1 MGTTPRQALW
11 RLVVAAAVTLV
22 LFVGVINALRNPV
35 NGETSS
41 YTADFTDISGL
52 RVGSDVR
59 RQGVQIGKVTTID
72 IRHRDGANIAVVGF
86 ALERRYRLTTASHLA
101 VKYQNLS
108 GVRYLDFSET
118 GSPTG
123 TPGEIGHATTQMTTS
138 SFDITT
144 LFHGLEPVLRTLDP
158 EEIDKLAVNL
168 SAFLAGDG
176 AGAADL
182 AASVQKI
189 ADYTVD
195 RQQVVSTLVA
205 NIAAISNTMK
215 GKSARVLEF
224 IENFDLALDKTMTV
238 LDQFY
243 ATATYGPA
251 FVDAVNRLLTGLGLR
266 EGTDLDA
273 LLKSALAQLSDAPQT
288 LRMLPP
294 MLAGLEQ
301 LTATSAVDS
310 RCTNGAA
317 ALPQAVRVLL
327 AGQQVVL
334 CNR

>member
-11 RLVVAAAVTLV
+11 RLLVAAAVTTV
-22 LFVGVINALRNPV
+22 LFVGVVNALRSPV
-35 NGETSS
+35 DGKTGS
-41 YTADFTDISGL
+41 YTADFVDASGL
-52 RVGSDVR
+52 RVGADVR
-59 RQGVQIGKVTTID
+59 RQGVQVGKVTSID
-72 IRHRDGANIAVVGF
+72 IRRQGDANIAVVGF
-86 ALERRYRLTTASHLA
+86 ALQQRFRLTTASHLA

-108 GVRYLDFSET
+108 GLRYLDFSET
-118 GSPTG
+118 GTTAG
-123 TPGEIGHATTQMTTS
+123 TPGAVQHATTQMTTS

-158 EEIDKLAVNL
+158 AEIDKLAANV

-176 AGAADL
+176 AGASDL
-182 AASVQKI
+182 AASVKKI
-189 ADYTVD
+189 ADFTVD

-215 GKSARVLEF
+215 GKSDRVLEF

-251 FVDAVNRLLTGLGLR
+251 FVDAVNHLLTGAGLR
-266 EGTDLDA
+266 EGTDIDA
-273 LLKSALAQLSDAPQT
+273 LLKSALAQLRDAPQT

-294 MLAGLEQ
+294 MLSGLEQ
-301 LTATSAVDS
+301 LTSAKIDT
-310 RCTNGAA
+310 RCANGAA
-317 ALPQAVRVLL
+317 ALPQSVQVLL
-327 AGQQVVL
+327 AGQRVVL

>member
-11 RLVVAAAVTLV
+11 RLLIAAAVTV
-22 LFVGVINALRNPV
+22 ALFVGVVNALRNPV
-35 NGETSS
+35 HGDTSS
-41 YTADFTDISGL
+41 YTADFIDVSGL

-59 RQGVQIGKVTTID
+59 MQGVQIGKVTSID
-72 IRHRDGANIAVVGF
+72 IRRQGGANIAVVGF
-86 ALERRYRLTTASHLA
+86 ALQQRYRLTTASHLA

-108 GVRYLDFSET
+108 GSRYLDYSET
-118 GSPTG
+118 TPAAGSGGPVR
-123 TPGEIGHATTQMTTS
+123 HATTQMTTS

-158 EEIDKLAVNL
+158 GEVDKLATNV
-168 SAFLAGDG
+168 SAFLEGDG

-182 AASVQKI
+182 AASVKKI

-195 RQQVVSTLVA
+195 RQQVVSTLVK
-205 NIAAISNTMK
+205 NIASISDTMK
-215 GKSARVLEF
+215 GKSDRVLEF

-251 FVDAVNRLLTGLGLR
+251 FVDSVNRLLDGLGLH
-266 EGTDLDA
+266 EGTDLDS
-273 LLKSALAQLSDAPQT
+273 LLKTALAQLQDAPQT
-288 LRMLPP
+288 LRLLPP
-294 MLAGLEQ
+294 VLSGLQQ
-301 LTATSAVDS
+301 LTAAKIDT
-310 RCTNGAA
+310 RCGNGPA
-317 ALPQAVRVLL
+317 ALPQGVQVLL

>member
-1 MGTTPRQALW
+1 MGMTPRQALW
-11 RLVVAAAVTLV
+11 RLLVAAAVTAV
-22 LFVGVINALRNPV
+22 LFVGVVNALRNPV
-35 NGETSS
+35 SGDTAS
-41 YTADFTDISGL
+41 YTADFVDVSGL
-52 RVGSDVR
+52 RVGADVR
-59 RQGVQIGKVTTID
+59 RQGVQVGKVTSIE
-72 IRHRDGANIAVVGF
+72 IRHQDGANIAVVGF
-86 ALERRYRLTTASHLA
+86 ALQQRYRLTTAAHLA

-108 GVRYLDFSET
+108 GLRYLDFSET
-118 GSPTG
+118 TTVAG
-123 TPGEIGHATTQMTTS
+123 TPGEVRHATTQMTTS

-158 EEIDKLAVNL
+158 AEIDKLAANV

-176 AGAADL
+176 TGAAEL
-182 AASVQKI
+182 AASVKKI

-205 NIAAISNTMK
+205 NIAAISDTMK
-215 GKSARVLEF
+215 GKSDRVLEF

-251 FVDAVNRLLTGLGLR
+251 FVDAVNRLLIGLGLR

-273 LLKSALAQLSDAPQT
+273 LLKSALAQLQDAPQT

-294 MLAGLEQ
+294 VLSGLEQ
-301 LTATSAVDS
+301 LTSTTVDT
-310 RCTNGAA
+310 RCTNGPA
-317 ALPQAVRVLL
+317 ALPQMVEVLL
-327 AGQQVVL
+327 AGRQVVL

>member
-11 RLVVAAAVTLV
+11 RLLIAAAVTAG
-22 LFVGVINALRNPV
+22 LFVGVGNALRNPV
-35 NGETSS
+35 HGDTFP
-41 YTADFTDISGL
+41 YTADFIDVSGL

-59 RQGVQIGKVTTID
+59 LRGVQIGKVTSID
-72 IRHRDGANIAVVGF
+72 IQRQGGGNIAVVGF
-86 ALERRYRLTTASHLA
+86 AMQQRYRLTTTSHLA

-108 GVRYLDFSET
+108 GARYLDFNED
-118 GSPTG
+118 
-123 TPGEIGHATTQMTTS
+123 TPGAPVRHATTQMTTS

-158 EEIDKLAVNL
+158 GEIDTLATNV

-176 AGAADL
+176 AGATDL
-182 AASVQKI
+182 VASVKKI
-189 ADYTVD
+189 ADYTAD
-195 RQQVVSTLVA
+195 RQQAVSTLVR
-205 NIAAISNTMK
+205 NIASISDTMK
-215 GKSARVLEF
+215 GKSDRVLEF

-251 FVDAVNRLLTGLGLR
+251 FVDAVNRLLDGLGLR
-266 EGTDLDA
+266 EGTDMDA
-273 LLKSALAQLSDAPQT
+273 LLKTALAQLQDAPQT

-294 MLAGLEQ
+294 MLSGLQQ
-301 LTATSAVDS
+301 LTAAKVDT
-310 RCTNGAA
+310 RCTNGPA
-317 ALPQAVRVLL
+317 ALPRGVQVLL